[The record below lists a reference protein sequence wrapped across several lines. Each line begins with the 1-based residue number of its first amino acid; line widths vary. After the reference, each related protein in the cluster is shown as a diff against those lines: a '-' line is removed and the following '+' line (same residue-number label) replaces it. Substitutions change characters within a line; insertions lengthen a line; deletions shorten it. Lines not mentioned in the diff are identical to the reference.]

1 MLRNYR
7 VYLLGAIAL
16 LASGCHSSTT
26 PPPAVAPPS
35 FAFTP
40 LAANK
45 ASYGVAAANVDTNL
59 QDSWGLA
66 VSEFGGYWIAN
77 RASGSTTVY
86 DSLGASQHIYY
97 AVNAPGGT
105 KGTPTGVV
113 QNTTQAFPVGVVAS
127 TWIYSELNGSL
138 AAVQEGGKDSTHIVS
153 SQYASTSSFTGLA
166 LVTGASGPALYAPNI
181 KNGSLDQ
188 FNSSF
193 VRNNQHGEQSTE
205 QGFTPFNAVLIDTQ
219 LFVTSARM
227 ATLGGQPF
235 VAIGPYNV
243 ATNGGFVDIYDI
255 NGNFERTLITNSS
268 LNSPWGVAIAPSNF
282 GAYSGDLL
290 VGNFGDGTIHAYNR
304 STGALIGTLNNA
316 SGAPIT
322 IPGLWALVVYN
333 GTLYYTQG
341 IPITAT
347 QFDGVFGTITVR

>member
-7 VYLLGAIAL
+7 IYVLGAIAL
-16 LASGCHSSTT
+16 LASSCHSSTT
-26 PPPAVAPPS
+26 PPPVVAPPS
-35 FAFTP
+35 FAVTP

-66 VSEFGGYWIAN
+66 VSAYGGFWIAN

-86 DSLGASQHIYY
+86 DSIGDKVGIYY
-97 AVNAPGGT
+97 AVNGPGGT
-105 KGTPTGVV
+105 KGDPTGVV

-127 TWIYSELNGSL
+127 TWIYSELNGTL

-153 SQYASTSSFTGLA
+153 SQYASSSSFTGLA
-166 LVTGASGPALYAPNI
+166 LVTGTSGPELYAPNV
-181 KNGSLDQ
+181 KNKSLDRFDQ
-188 FNSSF
+188 SFNRIDQISEIHS
-193 VRNNQHGEQSTE
+193 GY
-205 QGFTPFNAVLIDTQ
+205 TPFNSVLIDTQ
-219 LFVTSARM
+219 LFVTHAM
-227 ATLGGQPF
+227 ALNGF

-243 ATNGGFVDIYDI
+243 AANGGYVDIYNI
-255 NGNFERTLITNSS
+255 NGTWERTLISNDS
-268 LNSPWGVAIAPSNF
+268 LDSPWGVAIAPSNF
-282 GAYSGDLL
+282 GTYSGDLL

-304 STGALIGTLNNA
+304 STGAFIGTLNQA

-333 GTLYYTQG
+333 GTLYYTAG
-341 IPITAT
+341 PNAGT
-347 QFDGVFGTITVR
+347 DGVFGTITVK